1 MPKRSADVLDYL
13 LEPAELTDVAPERS
27 MLYANILREI
37 FLEAARTARDN
48 PHEHEPIVV
57 RRLLRG
63 AARIEAWRSGSP
75 VSAHRFPPP
84 QISPAVSPEEPSPI
98 LGSDDEDDDCVLEF
112 QALLRCPGCPGC
124 SNPPNGC
131 WQCLSA
137 EQQEDRRLAER
148 QQQQA

>member
-27 MLYANILREI
+27 MLYADILREI

-48 PHEHEPIVV
+48 PHEHEPIVA

-84 QISPAVSPEEPSPI
+84 QISPAVSPEESSPI

-124 SNPPNGC
+124 TNPPNGC
-131 WQCLSA
+131 WDRLTP
-137 EQQEDRRLAER
+137 EQKQQRRDEQR
-148 QQQQA
+148 QHDE

>member
-27 MLYANILREI
+27 MLYADILREI

-48 PHEHEPIVV
+48 PHEHEPIVAW
-57 RRLLRG
+57 RLLRG

-84 QISPAVSPEEPSPI
+84 QISPAVSPEQPSPI

-124 SNPPNGC
+124 TNPPNGC
-131 WQCLSA
+131 W
-137 EQQEDRRLAER
+137 DRLAPEQKQQRRDEQR
-148 QQQQA
+148 QHDE